1 MDGIWIHAYKYEY
14 GYDSAGRKSS
24 KVDSRWNVASTCPDS
39 QNPGFI
45 KTNTKVYAFLS
56 DTNINGEEWLMF
68 YSSADTNFTSE
79 LTYLGNIIEKDGH
92 VQLMEVDKS
101 IRTIYNF
108 NLSVGDEVT
117 YDFVSGSEILQIENI
132 DSIFIDGEY
141 LKRFHFSEPAASPY
155 FLKEI
160 WIEGIGSVHGPLFPV
175 EPTLFS
181 SELPDST
188 NLSCYQVA
196 NAVLWHNSYYETC
209 YVSNNLSIRDEDKDW
224 IRIFPN
230 PVNDVLNISLPE
242 NINGKAT
249 ISILDILGKEIQKT
263 SFAAVSELS
272 ISTTS
277 LASGIYFIKLKLDA
291 EVYVKKILR
300 R

>member
-1 MDGIWIHAYKYEY
+1 M
-14 GYDSAGRKSS
+14 
-24 KVDSRWNVASTCPDS
+24 
-39 QNPGFI
+39 
-45 KTNTKVYAFLS
+45 
-56 DTNINGEEWLMF
+56 
-68 YSSADTNFTSE
+68 
-79 LTYLGNIIEKDGH
+79 
-92 VQLMEVDKS
+92 
-101 IRTIYNF
+101 
-108 NLSVGDEVT
+108 
-117 YDFVSGSEILQIENI
+117 
-132 DSIFIDGEY
+132 
-141 LKRFHFSEPAASPY
+141 
-155 FLKEI
+155 
-160 WIEGIGSVHGPLFPV
+160 
-175 EPTLFS
+175 
-181 SELPDST
+181 
-188 NLSCYQVA
+188 
-196 NAVLWHNSYYETC
+196 
-209 YVSNNLSIRDEDKDW
+209 SNNLSIRDEDKDW